1 MNENEI
7 QELECPEHGPYKAQ
21 CINIFGRSFYAM
33 CPECERIEAAQE
45 EERRLKYEQQKK
57 EQCLIE
63 RGIEPEFFEASFEN
77 YKAENK
83 SEEEALTVMR
93 SLANGN
99 IRKVLL
105 LGSNGVGKTHLAA
118 ALVRAENGIIITMF
132 KLSAEIRNGYANN
145 QSEIEV
151 LDNLLTYPVIV
162 IDELGRT
169 KGSDAERNWLSYL
182 VDKAHVRGIKLVI
195 ISNRLPADYLP
206 EGRKGEA
213 FEYFVDND
221 VISRLREKSRVVV
234 INGRDRR
241 TH

>member
-1 MNENEI
+1 MDEMENRV
-7 QELECPEHGPYKAQ
+7 CDKHGPYKTQ
-21 CINIFGRSFYAM
+21 EIKIFGCTFYAM

-45 EERRLKYEQQKK
+45 EERRLKFEQQQK
-57 EQCLIE
+57 EESLIE
-63 RGIEPEFFEASFEN
+63 RGIEPEYFNASFDNYIPEN
-77 YKAENK
+77 E
-83 SEEEALTVMR
+83 SEKEAVSVMR
-93 SLANGN
+93 SLAEGKVH
-99 IRKVLL
+99 KVLL
-105 LGSNGVGKTHLAA
+105 LGSNGVGKTHLAS
-118 ALVRAENGIIITMF
+118 ALARSLNGIIITMF
-132 KLSAEIRNGYANN
+132 KLSAEIRSGFANN
-145 QSEIEV
+145 KSEIAV
-151 LDNLLTYPVIV
+151 LDRLLTYPVIV